1 MWRGRRA
8 VCALRWRNHEL
19 IERFQGMREAK
30 SSGDVLGCAY
40 QEEEAQ
46 GPARFGVDPTQE
58 LDNRR
63 RSALEELQLFRQ
75 TLDSLKARLPG
86 LEYFVANSSLK
97 DDDSPE
103 MDAVVKSFGDPVTEL
118 SGVRSGNG
126 ETPTR
131 PARVPVAWPGQHSRK
146 KLKEEVE
153 AKRETDESE
162 VNVQAAID
170 LEFNALGRPRVWNES
185 NVRTAQNPDLD
196 ESVRPP
202 PLLVPFSRPAGPD
215 LRQLL
220 QQGSTSPTH
229 RLAILAPH
237 PVPESP
243 VSLYPDSASLL
254 AAAPTALEE
263 DVVFRQGLERYGW
276 HHSVIHSPFFFAQ
289 LAAFRDLGYERFE
302 RCSLGWLS
310 SYFALLAV
318 STKLVGPAEQAELGW
333 SEEETSRAAC
343 RWFQTSFSATS
354 VRSTFSRSFV
364 FTTDAASSLVACLQA
379 IALLVLSGRDAGS
392 ATLIASLLSSG
403 LSIAQDLGLH
413 RLVTD
418 EQWTAS
424 MEGKPLR
431 HRAKALVERELQKRV
446 LWALVHS
453 EWFAIP
459 FKGYSLLAKLQI
471 ETPLPLN
478 ATNEYV
484 QLSHFSLHPKQAD
497 LPLHRDLATGDV
509 VNRHRDEYTCVSW
522 LLQYI
527 DIGSSMATAF
537 ESNGPAKATAS
548 QAYQAFLE
556 ADRQLEAI
564 LTNLPAW
571 LRPGGDTTGMPD
583 LVDTMRSTFLISL
596 QHKILSIHRP
606 FLAKPSRATT
616 YSFSHRRVVDAARAI
631 LREATRVQGVRIW
644 TVLYQC
650 VRSLSTK
657 YGASKTDLHL
667 SLSSSI
673 SVASFSMSLELFE
686 QLKHPSPENEA
697 IRDEIFQ
704 ALPTLDG
711 LKQASSIAER
721 GLGLVLP
728 LLADEKRLKTEMV
741 DKKKK
746 RKSKSSQPPVPS
758 TSKDASPRPGPSSSS
773 ALFPSYPS
781 STFDNP
787 LPPSYRP
794 DLPSLP
800 VDSPSASGAFFPAA
814 SASPDL
820 SSHLPAFP
828 SPYDPSAPAWLYSEQ
843 FLYSHLSGLD
853 GPGGGGAGV
862 GAVPPGPG
870 MFAWAG
876 MPPPPEMAIALG
888 WAGWPLQGGG
898 RSPGNG
904 EAPEQ

>member
-1 MWRGRRA
+1 MADSRPEPEVAVLPGR
-8 VCALRWRNHEL
+8 
-19 IERFQGMREAK
+19 
-30 SSGDVLGCAY
+30 S
-40 QEEEAQ
+40 
-46 GPARFGVDPTQE
+46 ARSCTECSRRKTACDRVDPTQE

-97 DDDSPE
+97 DEDSPE

-126 ETPTR
+126 ETSTR
-131 PARVPVAWPGQHSRK
+131 PAPVPVAWLRQHSRK

-185 NVRTAQNPDLD
+185 NVRTAHSPDLD
-196 ESVRPP
+196 E
-202 PLLVPFSRPAGPD
+202 AE
-215 LRQLL
+215 
-220 QQGSTSPTH
+220 GSTSPTH

-237 PVPESP
+237 PVPDSP

-276 HHSVIHSPFFFAQ
+276 HHSVIHPPAFFAQ
-289 LAAFRDLGYERFE
+289 LAAFRDLGHERFE

-318 STKLVGPAEQAELGW
+318 STKLVGPAEQADLGW
-333 SEEETSRAAC
+333 SEEETSRAAS
-343 RWFQTSFSATS
+343 RWFQCAIACLYRQNFLQCHD
-354 VRSTFSRSFV
+354 F
-364 FTTDAASSLVACLQA
+364 ACLQA

-418 EQWTAS
+418 EQWAAS
-424 MEGKPLR
+424 MEGKPTR

-478 ATNEYV
+478 ATNE
-484 QLSHFSLHPKQAD
+484 
-497 LPLHRDLATGDV
+497 DLATGNV
-509 VNRHRDEYTCVSW
+509 VSRHRDEYTCVSW

-537 ESNGPAKATAS
+537 ESTGPAKATVS

-571 LRPGGDTTGMPD
+571 LKPGGDKTGMPD

-644 TVLYQC
+644 TVLY
-650 VRSLSTK
+650 
-657 YGASKTDLHL
+657 H
-667 SLSSSI
+667 I

-686 QLKHPSPENEA
+686 QLKHPSPDNEA

-728 LLADEKRLKTEMV
+728 LLADEKRLRTEMA
-741 DKKKK
+741 DKKGK
-746 RKSKSSQPPVPS
+746 RKSKSSQPPAPS

-773 ALFPSYPS
+773 TLFPAYPS
-781 STFDNP
+781 SAFDNP
-787 LPPSYRP
+787 LPPGYRL

-800 VDSPSASGAFFPAA
+800 VDSPSSSSGAFFPAA

-820 SSHLPAFP
+820 SSHLPSFP
-828 SPYDPSAPAWLYSEQ
+828 APYDPSTPAWLYSEQ
-843 FLYSHLSGLD
+843 FLYSQLSGLD
-853 GPGGGGAGV
+853 GAAAGVGAAPPGPGRMFAPFPISTGTGGGGGGA
-862 GAVPPGPG
+862 
-870 MFAWAG
+870 
-876 MPPPPEMAIALG
+876 
-888 WAGWPLQGGG
+888 PLS
-898 RSPGNG
+898 RTFFSSKSSSPLATLFLFLPLLLLLLRLHLLLERLLREIPLLVDVVVDRCCCRRRDG
-904 EAPEQ
+904 

>member
-1 MWRGRRA
+1 MADSRPEPEMAVLPGRSARSCTECSRRKTA
-8 VCALRWRNHEL
+8 CDRN
-19 IERFQGMREAK
+19 
-30 SSGDVLGCAY
+30 VPC
-40 QEEEAQ
+40 
-46 GPARFGVDPTQE
+46 GVDPTQE

-196 ESVRPP
+196 ES
-202 PLLVPFSRPAGPD
+202 
-215 LRQLL
+215 
-220 QQGSTSPTH
+220 GSTSPTH

-343 RWFQTSFSATS
+343 RWFQCAIACLYRQNFLQCHE
-354 VRSTFSRSFV
+354 F
-364 FTTDAASSLVACLQA
+364 ACLQA

-478 ATNEYV
+478 ATNE
-484 QLSHFSLHPKQAD
+484 
-497 LPLHRDLATGDV
+497 DLATGDV

-644 TVLYQC
+644 TVLY
-650 VRSLSTK
+650 
-657 YGASKTDLHL
+657 H
-667 SLSSSI
+667 I